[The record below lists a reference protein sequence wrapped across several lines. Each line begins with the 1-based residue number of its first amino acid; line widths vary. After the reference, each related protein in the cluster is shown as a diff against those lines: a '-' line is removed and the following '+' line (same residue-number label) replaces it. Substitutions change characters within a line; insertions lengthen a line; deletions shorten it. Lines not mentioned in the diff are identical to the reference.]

1 MIDIDFSFSELSH
14 SQKVQIYTGNVKPML
29 NDQALFSDGSM
40 NYRIPQEPTADEDV
54 RVRIRTERENVEVV
68 TLIYKNQE
76 EIHKIKAKRVCC
88 DKLFDYYEAIIPK
101 SQYQTEYYFEL
112 KAGMATCYYNSRGVM
127 DEPIEYYNFRI
138 SPGYKTPDWAKGAV
152 MYQIFVDRFYNG
164 DTSNDVEDRE
174 YFYIGDY
181 TSKVKDWEKF
191 PAYMGVREFYGG
203 DLKGVKEK
211 LDYLQ
216 SLGIEV
222 LYFNPIFVSP
232 SNHKYDI
239 QDYDYIDPH
248 YGVILKDEGQCLPD
262 WEKENSKASR
272 YICRVTD
279 KSNLEASNSF
289 FIELVDEIHKR
300 GMKVILDGVFNH
312 CGSFNKW
319 LDRERI
325 YEKQEGYEKGAYVDE
340 NSPYRSFFQFFN
352 ENAWPYN
359 SSYDGWW
366 GHDTLP
372 KLNYEASDTLY
383 EYIMEIAKK
392 WVSPPYNVDGWRLDV
407 AADLGHSGEYNHKF
421 WRDFRRVVKEA
432 NPDAIILAE
441 HYGDAGA
448 WLQGDQW
455 DTVMNYDAF
464 MEPITWFLT
473 GVEKHSDEYREDLKN
488 NYDSFQGAMTHHM
501 SRFHTQSLQV
511 AMNQLSNHDHSRF
524 LTRTNGRVGR
534 VQTAG
539 PESASEGIK
548 KGVFKEA
555 VILQMTWPG
564 APTIYYGD
572 EAGVCGWTDPDNRRS
587 YPWGKEDKELIEF
600 HKEMIKIHKKSKA
613 LRIGSLK
620 LLHGEYGIISYGRF
634 TKEEK
639 YVIAINNL
647 EEEKEIAIPVWQIGM
662 LNGAWME
669 QCMLSTE
676 AMYTTEPITYSV
688 CSKDLLIKMPPISGI
703 VLKKK

>member
-40 NYRIPQEPTADEDV
+40 NYRIPQEPMADEDV

-76 EIHKIKAKRVCC
+76 QVHKIKAKRIYC

-101 SQYQTEYYFEL
+101 SQHQTEYYFEL

-216 SLGIEV
+216 SLGVEV

-279 KSNLEASNSF
+279 KTNLEASNSF
-289 FIELVDEIHKR
+289 FIELVEEIHKR

-325 YEKQEGYEKGAYVDE
+325 YEKEEGYEKGAYVDE

-383 EYIMEIAKK
+383 EYIMDIAKK

-441 HYGDAGA
+441 HYGDAGT

-555 VILQMTWPG
+555 VIMQMTWPG

-662 LNGAWME
+662 LNGECME

-676 AMYTTEPITYSV
+676 KMYTTEPITYSV

>member
-76 EIHKIKAKRVCC
+76 EIHKIKAKRICC

-101 SQYQTEYYFEL
+101 SQHQTEYYFEL

-181 TSKVKDWEKF
+181 TSKIKDWEKF

-216 SLGIEV
+216 SLGVEV

-279 KSNLEASNSF
+279 KTNLEASNSF
-289 FIELVDEIHKR
+289 FIELVEEIHKR

-325 YEKQEGYEKGAYVDE
+325 YEKEEGYEKGAYVDE

-383 EYIMEIAKK
+383 EYIMDIAKK

-441 HYGDAGA
+441 HYGDAGT

-555 VILQMTWPG
+555 VIMQMTWPG

-600 HKEMIKIHKKSKA
+600 HKEMIKIHKKSRA

-639 YVIAINNL
+639 YIIAINNL

-662 LNGAWME
+662 LNGECME

-676 AMYTTEPITYSV
+676 KMYTTEPITYSV

>member
-76 EIHKIKAKRVCC
+76 EIHKIKAKRICC

-101 SQYQTEYYFEL
+101 SQHQTEYYFEL

-181 TSKVKDWEKF
+181 TSKIKDWEKF

-216 SLGIEV
+216 SLGVEV

-279 KSNLEASNSF
+279 KTNLEASNSF
-289 FIELVDEIHKR
+289 FIELVEEIHKR

-325 YEKQEGYEKGAYVDE
+325 YEKEEGYEKGAYVDE

-383 EYIMEIAKK
+383 EYIMDIAKK

-441 HYGDAGA
+441 HYGDAGT

-555 VILQMTWPG
+555 VIMQMTWPG

-620 LLHGEYGIISYGRF
+620 LLHGEYGMISYGRF

-662 LNGAWME
+662 LNGECME

-676 AMYTTEPITYSV
+676 KMYTTEPITYSV